1 MVEVLDEDIA
11 EACRLGSFA
20 WHPSTVRMRPE
31 GSVDRSI
38 MAHARTIAKLRV
50 AEGALQIVADHSK
63 DPKSAWAAL
72 EALTAIRSEK

>member
-1 MVEVLDEDIA
+1 
-11 EACRLGSFA
+11 
-20 WHPSTVRMRPE
+20 MRPE